1 MNTQDRNIAALI
13 DQRRALAA
21 KLAGVDMELAMA
33 VGGLDAAQRALQ
45 EMKAQTEAR
54 YAARAAAQGGV
65 Q

>member
-1 MNTQDRNIAALI
+1 MNTQDHNIAALI

-33 VGGLDAAQRALQ
+33 VGDRDAAQRALQ